1 MDAQTKSGK
10 VYLQPHKPGKKWK
23 PVWLSLT
30 PPSSSGVGRLEI
42 QDMGGGDLATG
53 VRKHGDRRVKV
64 VRLSELISVLR
75 LPPNAE
81 ACPMENMWA
90 FCVETQ
96 DRTMVFA
103 ALRDDCADWV
113 DKLCQSTFQKGGRP
127 RLNQPQMEENQIY
140 VSVEEA
146 SEFWVAIQRTEAAT
160 RCGLQGAYWLQVGR
174 EALLLKETQKKN
186 VVHEWPYELLRRYG
200 NDKLTL
206 TIEAGRRCDSGPGV
220 FIFETPQAEKIFTLI
235 QSTIKLKTSS
245 TNQNPEGEKVVVTN
259 IQAHSPLPKVP
270 DMTNIAAILENKL
283 RTEESKEESAH
294 AREDQP
300 PPITLMPLPLVPM
313 SDGSSAG
320 NHGDQSEAIY
330 ANPSDCI
337 RPVMKT
343 PPVRSTYIDPAS
355 VLPLKPPCAAPHPP
369 PRADDPDSVYSEV
382 YDKISPHQ
390 NKDNVLQK
398 KEEMKVS
405 AEGDPVYA
413 QPSSR
418 SKVSLKS
425 EAKADPFAHLYAHVC
440 KKAPSSSPS
449 SSNESTPSSSSSPIA
464 NTSTTKATDCSL
476 DDVIYENLGII

>member
-1 MDAQTKSGK
+1 
-10 VYLQPHKPGKKWK
+10 
-23 PVWLSLT
+23 
-30 PPSSSGVGRLEI
+30 
-42 QDMGGGDLATG
+42 
-53 VRKHGDRRVKV
+53 
-64 VRLSELISVLR
+64 
-75 LPPNAE
+75 
-81 ACPMENMWA
+81 MENMWA

-127 RLNQPQMEENQIY
+127 RSNQPQMEENQIY

-160 RCGLQGAYWLQVGR
+160 RCSLQGAYWLQVGR
-174 EALLLKETQKKN
+174 EALLLKETQKKK

-206 TIEAGRRCDSGPGV
+206 TIEAGRRCDSGPGA
-220 FIFETPQAEKIFTLI
+220 FIFETPQAEKIFALI

-245 TNQNPEGEKVVVTN
+245 TNQNPEGEKVAVTN

-270 DMTNIAAILENKL
+270 DMTNMAAILENKL
-283 RTEESKEESAH
+283 RTEESREESAH
-294 AREDQP
+294 AREDHP
-300 PPITLMPLPLVPM
+300 PPITLMPLPLVPA
-313 SDGSSAG
+313 GSSAG

-330 ANPSDCI
+330 ANPTDCI
-337 RPVMKT
+337 RPVTKP
-343 PPVRSTYIDPAS
+343 PPVRATYIDPAS

-382 YDKISPHQ
+382 YDKIGHHQ
-390 NKDNVLQK
+390 NKDNSLQK
-398 KEEMKVS
+398 KEETKVS
-405 AEGDPVYA
+405 AEGDAVYA
-413 QPSSR
+413 QPSRR

-449 SSNESTPSSSSSPIA
+449 TSNDSTPSSLSPIA
-464 NTSTTKATDCSL
+464 NRSTTKASDCPL
-476 DDVIYENLGII
+476 DDVISENLGII